1 MDIMSTIQSSMEIA
15 GKLREL
21 SKKIQ
26 DAEFSMLL
34 ADLSC
39 NLADAKLEVAELKQ
53 QIATLKEQI
62 LKQAE
67 QLANRQVSKPKF
79 EDGGYRFVDDD
90 AIYCTGC
97 WDSNERKIRLSAVQ
111 EDFRFAGK
119 WRCPSCS
126 SHFG

>member
-53 QIATLKEQI
+53 QIATLKEQN

-67 QLANRQVSKPKF
+67 QLANRQAAKPKLSDSCYAF
-79 EDGGYRFVDDD
+79 DEEEGLF
-90 AIYCTGC
+90 CTNC
-97 WDSNERKIRLSAVQ
+97 WDTKEQKVRVTALPR
-111 EDFRFAGK
+111 DFRAFGK
-119 WRCPSCS
+119 WRCPSCTAKY
-126 SHFG
+126 G